1 MYGIKLNKDNNVDD
15 RLEKKL
21 YEHESKLVKVETIL
35 ERVAINQDK
44 MAEAVAQISTSIIKQ
59 ELILEKLSHLETNA
73 KGSFERVH
81 NRIDKVCTDILEMS
95 VKLEHSESAI
105 YDIKSNVVRLER
117 KDEEHDDKF
126 VELELFTLIKK
137 YPVVT
142 ILIGLGIFSL
152 TFDPI
157 SESLASVL
165 SLFM

>member
-1 MYGIKLNKDNNVDD
+1 
-15 RLEKKL
+15 
-21 YEHESKLVKVETIL
+21 
-35 ERVAINQDK
+35 
-44 MAEAVAQISTSIIKQ
+44 
-59 ELILEKLSHLETNA
+59 
-73 KGSFERVH
+73 
-81 NRIDKVCTDILEMS
+81 MS

-157 SESLASVL
+157 RESLASVL